1 MTQLE
6 DSIVLIL
13 SSDVK
18 NTAFGTGFIIARDQN
33 YSYLLTC
40 AHVLEQINGKSSTE
54 NKLQIS
60 GVNVPIEIVKCGAS
74 DDIDIALLKVAGL
87 FDKPLFEQFML
98 GQEKA
103 DIKVTG
109 YSLFDPKNG
118 QRVQRELKGK
128 LSKRVKIAS
137 NNQEYPFLD
146 ISIQDDDF
154 SKLEGGYSGSPLYNS
169 VGQVLGI
176 VSHKRNGEM
185 GHAFCIS
192 NLALLY
198 PEIDTL
204 LPNFKRQ
211 IENFRLSQIRT
222 QLLGRMAEIAK
233 IYLKL
238 GKRLNQI
245 EKEGIDDEAEII
257 LQMCESFLNK
267 DINAA
272 VFSDFCQSLETAA
285 IPTDTDQPNY
295 KLLAQRLKNAE
306 ICLCLGAELPKLFD
320 ARLKSVQELSERI
333 AALTGFANVNSHALA
348 EICEYA
354 ELYTGCTRRSVVSE
368 LKELVIPPPDYQPN
382 IELFE
387 LLVKLEK
394 PFLVIVTGFDTLLE
408 QRLSNSKKRF
418 VSIVTNVAAEA
429 ENQRYLLKVF
439 NAQQGDKLIPPSCSD
454 EELSALQ
461 LMEQSYALIF
471 HPRGYHDVSETLLLS
486 ERDYFFNASDLLKK
500 RYPAYL
506 HNKLKNT
513 GLWFLGYQPD
523 SWETRLLAKVLQY
536 QRGNNNRDLPLVVEP
551 NVDSF
556 AQLFWREMQC
566 THYPNLSV
574 TDFVAKIGAS
584 I

>member
-1 MTQLE
+1 MAVE
-6 DSIVLIL
+6 DAVVLL
-13 SSDVK
+13 TSTEPDK
-18 NTAFGTGFIIARDQN
+18 NKNFGSGFIVARDSS

-40 AHVLEQINGKSSTE
+40 AHVVEQINGKETAI
-54 NKLQIS
+54 NKLKIS
-60 GVNVPIEIVKCGAS
+60 GFDVPVEIVKCGAS
-74 DDIDIALLKVAGL
+74 DAIDMALLKVASL
-87 FDKPLFEQFML
+87 LDKPLFEKFML
-98 GQEKA
+98 GQEQS
-103 DIKVTG
+103 DIQVTG
-109 YSLFDPKNG
+109 YSLFDPKAG
-118 QRVQRELKGK
+118 QHVQRPLKGK
-128 LSKRVKIAS
+128 LSKRIKIAS

-154 SKLEGGYSGSPLYNS
+154 SKLEGGYSGSPLYNPA
-169 VGQVLGI
+169 GQVLGVI
-176 VSHKRNGEM
+176 SHRRTGEM

-192 NLALLY
+192 NLLLLY
-198 PEIDTL
+198 PEIDRL

-211 IENFRLSQIRT
+211 IENSRLSQIRT
-222 QLLGRMAEIAK
+222 RLLGRMAEVAK

-245 EKEGIDDEAEII
+245 EKEGIDDEAETI
-257 LQMCESFLNK
+257 LQMCELFLNK

-272 VFSDFCQSLETAA
+272 VFSDFCQSLEAAA
-285 IPTDTDQPNY
+285 IPGDTDQPNY

-306 ICLCLGAELPKLFD
+306 ICLCLGTELPKLFD
-320 ARLKSVQELSERI
+320 ASLKSVQQLSERI
-333 AALTGFANVNSHALA
+333 AALTGFANVNSRALA

-354 ELYTGCTRRSVVSE
+354 ELHTGCTRRSVVAE
-368 LKELVIPPPDYQPN
+368 LKELITPPPDYQPD
-382 IELFE
+382 IELYE

-394 PFLVIVTGFDTLLE
+394 PFLVIGTGFDTLLE

-418 VSIVTNVAAEA
+418 VSIVTNIAAEA
-429 ENQRYLLKVF
+429 ENQRYLLQVF
-439 NAQQGDKLIPPSCSD
+439 NAQQGDKPIPPSCSD

-461 LMEQSYALIF
+461 LMEQGYALVF
-471 HPRGYHDVSETLLLS
+471 HPRGYHDFSDTLLLS

-523 SWETRLLAKVLQY
+523 SWETRLLAKVLQH

-566 THYPNLSV
+566 THYPNLGV

-584 I
+584 L